1 MGHGSQNPSIICDN
15 TSLHVFP
22 SGKKT
27 EQDLQSNWFEFFKA
41 VNSETNNSMGFK
53 VSKVSTRVNVKI
65 IGEIYL
71 YIFIW
76 GDS

>member
-1 MGHGSQNPSIICDN
+1 MTTP
-15 TSLHVFP
+15 SLHVFP

-41 VNSETNNSMGFK
+41 VNSETKNSMGFK
-53 VSKVSTRVNVKI
+53 VSTWVNVKI
-65 IGEIYL
+65 IGAIYL
-71 YIFIW
+71 YIFIL